1 LDQSFPVQQRTAQ
14 RLAVEQRERELMRG
28 ESALKEALRRSLDGS
43 ANTSRPKEGMDDFVG
58 HIAPCPNQLL
68 GNAKLLAG
76 RLKDNNG
83 LVEDSMKE
91 HLELDHINVWTSEE
105 KTVFFEKMMNYYKKF
120 GKIAAALPN
129 KSCADC
135 VKFYYRTKKHIKYKE
150 KRDEMRRIKAQK
162 RKLQQ
167 QSKQQEYRAFMTGQA
182 ATPIADT
189 TEALPTFDSPLH
201 TNPKQR
207 KPTIAEQ
214 LHDRMRASRES
225 SDTAAASPRPK
236 LMAKAAQGKDK
247 EATNGSQEA

>member
-1 LDQSFPVQQRTAQ
+1 
-14 RLAVEQRERELMRG
+14 
-28 ESALKEALRRSLDGS
+28 
-43 ANTSRPKEGMDDFVG
+43 
-58 HIAPCPNQLL
+58 
-68 GNAKLLAG
+68 
-76 RLKDNNG
+76 
-83 LVEDSMKE
+83 
-91 HLELDHINVWTSEE
+91 
-105 KTVFFEKMMNYYKKF
+105 
-120 GKIAAALPN
+120 
-129 KSCADC
+129 
-135 VKFYYRTKKHIKYKE
+135 
-150 KRDEMRRIKAQK
+150 
-162 RKLQQ
+162 
-167 QSKQQEYRAFMTGQA
+167 MTGQA